1 MKKWTEEEI
10 EWLKENYK
18 TASWEDMLERLPYTK
33 SAISTKANRLLGLKK
48 TDKEIQYHWTK
59 EYNDFL
65 KANYENG
72 DMNEIMK
79 KIPFPKQTIRCQ
91 ANRFGL
97 KRNKN
102 LKKIFTEEDDKWLK
116 ENYGYSTKSEIE
128 GRFQDKSYQQ
138 IQIHANSLG
147 LKRVKREGK
156 IFYKEDLQWLKE
168 NYSILP
174 MDKILEYFADRA
186 TYSQIISAASKL
198 DVKRPSNDY
207 SDEEL
212 EIIQKYY
219 KSCKTVQEFQEK
231 YLPNRTVSGIN
242 AKAQKMGLLK
252 REDWTTEEDQILIE
266 NYDKMF
272 RWQLCELFPNRPK
285 TSVFNRI
292 VSLGLTGGQ
301 GYAYRKED
309 DEFIINNYETMTDE
323 EIGKVL
329 HRAAKSIKQR
339 RNDLG
344 YHRKDPDEI
353 NYPRIGLFI
362 SSNDSGWRR
371 ESLAATAKYG
381 LVIGEKG
388 EDVHHL
394 YSRNMMISETM
405 NLFNL
410 TDDFDINSAPI
421 DFRNDFLRVFRE
433 IEDQH
438 PLGIYVS
445 KDAHVKFHSDYGYG
459 WNTEEQFIEFVSN
472 FFPEKLET
480 LLKYIKETTK
490 ITN

>member
-18 TASWEDMLERLPYTK
+18 TASWEDMLERLPHTK

-79 KIPFPKQTIRCQ
+79 KIPFPNQTIRCQ

-128 GRFQDKSYQQ
+128 GRFPDKSYQQ
-138 IQIHANSLG
+138 IQNHANTIG
-147 LKRVKREGK
+147 LKRIKREGK

-168 NYSILP
+168 NYSILTIE
-174 MDKILEYFADRA
+174 DILKHFNGKA
-186 TYSQIISAASKL
+186 TYAQIVVTAYRL
-198 DVKRPSNDY
+198 GVKRPSDNY

-272 RWQLCELFPNRPK
+272 RWQLCKLFPDRPK

-292 VSLGLTGGQ
+292 VALGLTGGQ

-339 RNDLG
+339 RNELG

-353 NYPRIGLFI
+353 TKYI
-362 SSNDSGWRR
+362 SLNRFLARQDSEWRR
-371 ESLAATAKYG
+371 MAEIACNRKCLLSDNEY
-381 LVIGEKG
+381 

-394 YSRNMMISETM
+394 YSRNLIVSEIVDY
-405 NLFNL
+405 FNL
-410 TDDFDINSAPI
+410 PENFEINLCSKELKEQI
-421 DFRNDFLRVFRE
+421 ILKYRE
-433 IEDQH
+433 IENQYG
-438 PLGIYVS
+438 LGICLTEEI
-445 KDAHVKFHSDYGYG
+445 HTKFHSLYGFG
-459 WNTEEQFIEFVSN
+459 SNTPKQFLSFVSN

-480 LLKYIKETTK
+480 IKEYIK

>member
-18 TASWEDMLERLPYTK
+18 TTSWEEMLEKLPHSKT
-33 SAISTKANRLLGLKK
+33 AILTKANKILGLKK
-48 TDKEIQYHWTK
+48 TDKEIQYRWTK

-72 DMNEIMK
+72 DMDEIMK
-79 KIPFPKQTIRCQ
+79 IIPFPNQTIRCQ

-116 ENYGYSTKSEIE
+116 ENYGYATKSEIE
-128 GRFQDKSYQQ
+128 SRFPDKSYQQ
-138 IQIHANSLG
+138 IQNHANTIG
-147 LKRVKREGK
+147 LKRIKREGK
-156 IFYKEDLQWLKE
+156 IFYREDLQWLKE

-174 MDKILEYFADRA
+174 IEDILKHFENKA
-186 TYSQIISAASKL
+186 TYVQIITTASRL
-198 DVKRPSNDY
+198 GVKRPSDNY

-212 EIIQKYY
+212 EIIQRYY
-219 KSCKTVQEFQEK
+219 KSCKTVQEFQEM

-252 REDWTTEEDQILIE
+252 REDWTTEEDRILIE

-272 RWQLCELFPNRPK
+272 RWQLCELFPNK
-285 TSVFNRI
+285 VKNSVFNRI
-292 VSLGLTGGQ
+292 VALGLTGGQ

-309 DEFIINNYETMTDE
+309 DDFIINNYEIMTDE

-344 YHRKDPDEI
+344 YHRRDPDEI
-353 NYPRIGLFI
+353 TKYI
-362 SSNDSGWRR
+362 SLNRFLARQDSEWRR
-371 ESLAATAKYG
+371 MAEIACNGKCLLSDNEY
-381 LVIGEKG
+381 

-394 YSRNMMISETM
+394 YSRNLIVSEIVDCFKLPE
-405 NLFNL
+405 NFE
-410 TDDFDINSAPI
+410 INSCSKELKEQI
-421 DFRNDFLRVFRE
+421 ILKYRE
-433 IEDQH
+433 IENQYG
-438 PLGIYVS
+438 LGICLTEEI
-445 KDAHVKFHSDYGYG
+445 HTKFHSLYGFG
-459 WNTEEQFIEFVSN
+459 NNTPEQFLSFVFN

-480 LLKYIKETTK
+480 IKEYIK